1 VNLVKVKSLTIASIL
16 AAITASICCIGPGV
30 GIALGLSTFGLAAA
44 FESVRPYMLALTFGM
59 LAVAFYRAYWHRPD
73 ENCATGVCEKPI
85 SRRATNAFLW
95 LAAALVL
102 LFAGFPNYSGFLWKA
117 FGPRFQSAAASTAA
131 AGQSSLVVITVADL
145 NCGGCVAAIQ
155 HTLSRLDG
163 IRDVKFN
170 YHDNTANVAF
180 DGTRVTAQQI
190 EAKIKAAGV
199 NVLAVRS
206 NG

>member
-1 VNLVKVKSLTIASIL
+1 MKLKSLTIASIL

-102 LFAGFPNYSGFLWKA
+102 LFAGFPTTQA
-117 FGPRFQSAAASTAA
+117 FCGRRLGHDFKVLPQAPLRRDKVRWL
-131 AGQSSLVVITVADL
+131 SSPWLI
-145 NCGGCVAAIQ
+145 
-155 HTLSRLDG
+155 
-163 IRDVKFN
+163 
-170 YHDNTANVAF
+170 
-180 DGTRVTAQQI
+180 
-190 EAKIKAAGV
+190 
-199 NVLAVRS
+199 
-206 NG
+206 